1 MTEKRIARI
10 AVSAATYWTDRPY
23 DYNVP
28 AALAEQV
35 SPGVRVIVP
44 FSRGNR
50 KCEGIVLSV
59 VEESSYGRLKSIL
72 SVADSQPILTPAQI
86 KLALWMRERCF
97 CTVYDAVKAILPAGL
112 WFDIS
117 SQLRLAEHYD
127 RETAYEAAGKSVQ
140 QVRVLDVVFANNG
153 KCERS
158 QVDMAFGDDSPSN
171 AIKELIKKGV
181 LVETSL
187 EKRKVTDKTRDFAY
201 LAVSSE
207 EALAEAAARKRRAP
221 TQAAVLEF
229 LASVGRASVAEIK
242 YFTGCT
248 IQPVKTL
255 EKAGFLVI
263 EAEEVYRHKVSFDGE
278 LRPLPELTEAQQAAF
293 DGILSL
299 SKEDA
304 AACALL
310 LGVTG
315 SGKTTVYIHLI
326 DQMLRH
332 GKSSILLVPEI
343 ALTPQMLYT
352 FSSHFGE
359 EIAVLHSSLTV
370 AERYDEWKRVK
381 KGEAHV
387 VIGTRSAVFAP
398 VENLGILIMDEEQ
411 EDTYKSENAPRYH
424 AREIAKYLC
433 VRAGATLVLGS
444 ATPSLESRYA
454 ADIGK
459 YHLFTLPG
467 RFNESALPPV
477 SIVDMK
483 RELRR
488 GNNGEISSVLRDEIL
503 ANLERGEQSILFLN
517 RRGSNKLIAC
527 GDCGFTYQCDHCS
540 ANMTYHSAND
550 KLMCHYCGS
559 VKRVDARCPTC
570 GGILKYTGAGT
581 QKIEE
586 ELAELFPGV
595 EVLRM
600 DTDTVGNVGSH
611 EVLLKRFRE
620 EKIPIMIGTQM
631 VTKGLDFENVTLV
644 GVLSADQSLYTGNFR
659 SGERTFSLITQVVG
673 RCGRGSKPGR
683 AVIQTF
689 SPENETI
696 RQAAAQDYHSFYESE
711 LSIRHAQ
718 NTPPFSEQ
726 FVITVTGMIENHVL
740 RCASSIRNDLVSEL
754 GNAPGVRII
763 GPAPYA
769 VVRVNN
775 KFRYRVTL
783 QCREGKQIRKLLADM
798 ICHYNTDNAYKG
810 VSVFVDA
817 NPTD

>member
-1 MTEKRIARI
+1 MTEKRIAKI

-28 AALAEQV
+28 ASMADLV

-59 VEESSYGRLKSIL
+59 VNESPYGQLKSIL
-72 SVADSQPILTPAQI
+72 SVADTQPILTFAQI

-117 SQLRLAEHYD
+117 SYLRLAEKID
-127 RETAYEAAGKSVQ
+127 RETAYEAAGKSAQ
-140 QVRVLDVVFANNG
+140 QIRVLDVLFANGG

-158 QVDMAFGDDSPSN
+158 QVDLAFGEQSPAN
-171 AIKELIKKGV
+171 AIKELMKKGIV
-181 LVETSL
+181 LETSL
-187 EKRKVTDKTRDFAY
+187 EKRKVNDKTRDFAY
-201 LAVSSE
+201 LAVTPE
-207 EALAEAAARKRRAP
+207 EAIAEANVRKRKAP

-229 LASVGRASVAEIK
+229 LANVGRASVAEIK

-255 EKAGFLVI
+255 VKAGLIVI
-263 EAEEVYRHKVSFDGE
+263 EAEEVYRHKVTYNGE
-278 LRPLPELTEAQQAAF
+278 LRPLPVLTEAQQTAF
-293 DGILSL
+293 DGIMSL
-299 SKEDA
+299 ASRNEA
-304 AACALL
+304 SCALL

-326 DQMLRH
+326 DQMLRQ
-332 GKSSILLVPEI
+332 GKTAVLLVPEI

-370 AERYDEWKRVK
+370 AERYDEWKRIK

-398 VENLGILIMDEEQ
+398 VENLGVLIIDEEQ

-424 AREIAKYLC
+424 ARDIAKYLC
-433 VRAGATLVLGS
+433 VRSGAALVLGS
-444 ATPSLESRYA
+444 ATPSLDSRYA
-454 ADIGK
+454 AEIGR
-459 YHLFTLPG
+459 YNLFTLPG
-467 RFNESALPPV
+467 RFNESELPPV
-477 SIVDMK
+477 TIVDMK

-488 GNNGEISSVLRDEIL
+488 GNNGEISSFLRDEIQI
-503 ANLERGEQSILFLN
+503 NLDRGEQSILFLN
-517 RRGSNKLIAC
+517 RRGSNKLITC

-559 VKRVDARCPTC
+559 VRRVDDRCPEC
-570 GGILKYTGAGT
+570 GGLLKFTGAGT

-586 ELAELFPGV
+586 ELQALFPGV

-600 DTDTVGNVGSH
+600 DTDTVSNTGSH
-611 EVLLKRFRE
+611 EALLKRFRE

-696 RQAAAQDYHSFYESE
+696 RQAADQDYQSFYESE
-711 LSIRHAQ
+711 LAIRRAQ

-726 FVITVTGMIENHVL
+726 FVVTVSGIAESLVL
-740 RCASSIRNDLVSEL
+740 RCASEIRNDLLSVFERD
-754 GNAPGVRII
+754 ATVRVI

-775 KFRYRVTL
+775 KYRYRVTL
-783 QCREGKQIRKLLADM
+783 QCRESKQIRRFLADI
-798 ICHYNTDNAYKG
+798 ICRYNTDKAYKG
-810 VSVFVDA
+810 ISVFVDA

>member
-1 MTEKRIARI
+1 MLEKHIAKI
-10 AVSAATYWTDRPY
+10 AVSAATFWTDRPY

-28 AALAEQV
+28 TEFAQQV
-35 SPGVRVIVP
+35 KPGVRVIVP

-59 VEESSYGRLKSIL
+59 TEESSYGQLKPVL
-72 SVADSQPILTPAQI
+72 FVLDDAPILTPEQI

-97 CTVYDAVKAILPAGL
+97 CTVYEAVKAILPAGL
-112 WFDIS
+112 WYDIS
-117 SQLRLAEHYD
+117 ARVSISDAYD
-127 RETAYEAAGKSVQ
+127 KVLAYEAAGKSKQ
-140 QVRVLDVVFANNG
+140 QTMVLDVLFANG
-153 KCERS
+153 GACERS
-158 QVDMAFGDDSPSN
+158 AIEGAFGEGDPSS
-171 AIKELIKKGV
+171 AIRALVKKGV
-181 LVETSL
+181 LTETSR
-187 EKRKVTDKTRDFAY
+187 EKRKVTDKTRDFVC

-207 EALAEAAARKRRAP
+207 DAMAEAAAKKRKAP
-221 TQAAVLEF
+221 SQAAVLE
-229 LASVGRASVAEIK
+229 LVASVGRVSAAEVK

-248 IQPVKTL
+248 AQPIKAL
-255 EKAGFLVI
+255 EKAGLIAI
-263 EAEEVYRHKVSFDGE
+263 EQEEVYRHKVTYDGE
-278 LRPLPELTEAQQAAF
+278 LVPIPQLTTPQQQVYDGIMELTDKPE
-293 DGILSL
+293 
-299 SKEDA
+299 

-326 DQMLRH
+326 DTMLKR

-343 ALTPQMLYT
+343 ALTPQMLQT

-359 EIAVLHSSLTV
+359 EIAVLHSSLSI

-381 KGEAHV
+381 SGKARV

-398 VENLGILIMDEEQ
+398 VENLGVIIMDEEQ

-433 VRAGATLVLGS
+433 ARFGATLVLGS
-444 ATPSLESRYA
+444 ATPCLETRYA
-454 ADIGK
+454 AESGR
-459 YHLFTLPG
+459 YHMFTLPG
-467 RFNESALPPV
+467 RYNECALPPV

-483 RELRR
+483 QELRR
-488 GNNGEISSVLRDEIL
+488 GNGGEISSFLRDEIQI
-503 ANLERGEQSILFLN
+503 NLDRGEQSILFLN
-517 RRGSNKLIAC
+517 RRGTSKVVTC
-527 GDCGFTYQCDHCS
+527 GECGFTYRCDNCS
-540 ANMTYHSAND
+540 ANMTYHSANG

-559 VKRVDARCPTC
+559 VKRLDDRCPAC

-586 ELAELFPGV
+586 ELSVLFPGV

-600 DTDTVGNVGSH
+600 DTDTVGASGSH
-611 EVLLKRFRE
+611 EALLKRFRE
-620 EKIPIMIGTQM
+620 ERIPIMIGTQM

-673 RCGRGSKPGR
+673 RCGRGEKPGR

-696 RQAAAQDYHSFYESE
+696 RQAAAQDYQSFYESE
-711 LSIRHAQ
+711 LEIRKLQ
-718 NTPPFSEQ
+718 NNPPFSDMI
-726 FVITVTGMIENHVL
+726 VITVAGNTESHVL
-740 RCASSIRNDLVSEL
+740 RCASAVRNDLQYVL
-754 GNAPGVRII
+754 RNDDTARVI

-769 VVRVNN
+769 VVRVNH
-775 KFRYRVTL
+775 KYRYRVTL
-783 QCREGKQIRKLLADM
+783 LCRETKQIRQILAD
-798 ICHYNTDNAYKG
+798 ILCHYNTDKAYKG
-810 VSVFVDA
+810 VSVFADA

>member
-1 MTEKRIARI
+1 MSEKRIARI

-23 DYNVP
+23 DYKVP
-28 AALAEQV
+28 AELAEAIK
-35 SPGVRVIVP
+35 PGVRVMVP

-59 VEESSYGRLKSIL
+59 VGESEYDKLKSVI
-72 SVADSQPILTPAQI
+72 SVLDTAPLLTAGQI

-117 SQLRLAEHYD
+117 AQLILSDAYD
-127 RETAYEAAGKSVQ
+127 KEMAYEAAGKSKQ
-140 QVRVLDVVFANNG
+140 QVMVLDVLFANNG
-153 KCERS
+153 ACERRT
-158 QVDMAFGDDSPSN
+158 VDSAFGESDPSS
-171 AIKELIKKGV
+171 AIKALVKKGV
-181 LVETSL
+181 LTETSR
-187 EKRKVTDKTRDFAY
+187 EKRKVTDKTRDY
-201 LAVSSE
+201 ICLAVSPE
-207 EALAEAAARKRRAP
+207 EALAEAAARKRRAAS
-221 TQAAVLEF
+221 QSAVLE
-229 LASVGRASVAEIK
+229 LVATVGRVSVAEAK
-242 YFTGCT
+242 YFIGCT
-248 IQPVKTL
+248 AQPIKALVKCGL
-255 EKAGFLVI
+255 LSMEQ
-263 EAEEVYRHKVSFDGE
+263 EEVYRHKVTYDGD
-278 LRPLPELTEAQQAAF
+278 LLPIPTLTPPQQQAYE
-293 DGILSL
+293 GILSL
-299 SKEDA
+299 CKQDE

-326 DQMLRH
+326 DTMLRQ
-332 GKSSILLVPEI
+332 GKSAILLVPEI
-343 ALTPQMLYT
+343 ALTPQMLQT

-359 EIAVLHSSLTV
+359 EIAVLHSSLSI
-370 AERYDEWKRVK
+370 AERYDEWKRVRN
-381 KGEAHV
+381 GEAHV
-387 VIGTRSAVFAP
+387 VIGTRSAIFAP
-398 VENLGILIMDEEQ
+398 VENLGMIIMDEEQ
-411 EDTYKSENAPRYH
+411 EDTYKSENSPRYH

-433 VRAGATLVLGS
+433 AKSNATLLLGS
-444 ATPSLESRYA
+444 ATPSLETRYA
-454 ADIGK
+454 AETGR

-467 RFNESALPPV
+467 RFNESELPPV

-488 GNNGEISSVLRDEIL
+488 GNGGEISTFLRDEIRV
-503 ANLERGEQSILFLN
+503 NLEKGEQSILFLN
-517 RRGSNKLIAC
+517 RRGSNKVITC
-527 GDCGFTYQCDHCS
+527 GECGFTYQCDNCS
-540 ANMTYHSAND
+540 ANMTYHSANG

-559 VKRVDARCPTC
+559 VRRVDSSCPSC

-586 ELAELFPGV
+586 ELQELFPDV

-600 DTDTVGNVGSH
+600 DTDTVGASGSH
-611 EVLLKRFRE
+611 EALLSRFRE

-696 RQAAAQDYHSFYESE
+696 RQAAAQDYQAFYESE
-711 LSIRHAQ
+711 LDVRRMQ
-718 NTPPFSEQ
+718 NNPPFSNMIEL
-726 FVITVTGMIENHVL
+726 TVTGAAEAHVL
-740 RCASSIRNDLVSEL
+740 RCASSIRNDLVSAL
-754 GNAPGVRII
+754 KHDSTARVI

-769 VVRVNN
+769 VVKVNQ

-783 QCREGKQIRKLLADM
+783 LCRESKQIRQIVAD
-798 ICHYNTDNAYKG
+798 ILCYYNTDNAYKG
-810 VSVFVDA
+810 VSVYADA
-817 NPTD
+817 YPTE

>member
-1 MTEKRIARI
+1 MSEKRIARI

-28 AALAEQV
+28 AEFAELV
-35 SPGVRVIVP
+35 KPGVRVMVP

-50 KCEGIVLSV
+50 KCEGVVLSV
-59 VEESSYGRLKSIL
+59 VNESAFGQLKSVI
-72 SVADSQPILTPAQI
+72 SVLDHTPILTQAQI

-112 WFDIS
+112 WFEFS
-117 SQLRLAEHYD
+117 AQLRLADAFDKEM
-127 RETAYEAAGKSVQ
+127 AYEAAGKSKQ
-140 QVRVLDVVFANNG
+140 QTMVLDVLFANRG
-153 KCERS
+153 VCERKA
-158 QVDMAFGDDSPSN
+158 VEGAFGEADPAR

-181 LVETSL
+181 IEETGR
-187 EKRKVTDKTRDFAY
+187 EKRKVSDKTRDY
-201 LAVSSE
+201 ITLAVSSE
-207 EALAEAAARKRRAP
+207 DAMGEAAVRKHRAP
-221 TQAAVLEF
+221 GQAAVLQ
-229 LASVGRASVAEIK
+229 LVASVGRVSAAEVK

-248 IQPVKTL
+248 MQPIKAL
-255 EKAGFLVI
+255 EKAGLIAI
-263 EAEEVYRHKVSFDGE
+263 EQEEVYRHKVSYDGQ
-278 LRPLPELTEAQQAAF
+278 LLSLPILTEPQKAAY
-293 DGILSL
+293 DGIMKLYSDTQA
-299 SKEDA
+299 S
-304 AACALL
+304 CALL

-326 DQMLRH
+326 DSMLKQ
-332 GKSSILLVPEI
+332 GKSAILLVPEI
-343 ALTPQMLYT
+343 ALTPQMLQT

-359 EIAVLHSSLTV
+359 EIAVLHSSLSI

-381 KGEAHV
+381 NGEARV

-398 VENLGILIMDEEQ
+398 VEHLGMIIMDEEQ

-433 VRAGATLVLGS
+433 AKSGATLVLGS
-444 ATPSLESRYA
+444 ATPCLETRYA
-454 ADIGK
+454 AELGR
-459 YHLFTLPG
+459 YHMFTLPG

-488 GNNGEISSVLRDEIL
+488 GNGGEISSFLRDEIQV
-503 ANLERGEQSILFLN
+503 NLDRGEQSILFLN
-517 RRGSNKLIAC
+517 RRGTSKVITC
-527 GDCGFTYQCDHCS
+527 GECGFTYQCENCS
-540 ANMTYHSAND
+540 ANMTYHSANG

-559 VKRVDARCPTC
+559 VRRVDGDCPSC

-586 ELAELFPGV
+586 ELNQLFPDV

-600 DTDTVGNVGSH
+600 DTDTVGASGSH
-611 EVLLKRFRE
+611 EALLKRFRE

-673 RCGRGSKPGR
+673 RCGRGNKPGR
-683 AVIQTF
+683 AIIQTF

-696 RQAAAQDYHSFYESE
+696 RQAAAQDYQSFYESE
-711 LSIRHAQ
+711 LEIRRLQ
-718 NTPPFSEQ
+718 NNPPF
-726 FVITVTGMIENHVL
+726 TDLIELTISGSTEHHVL
-740 RCASSIRNDLVSEL
+740 RCASDIRNDLMSALRNER
-754 GNAPGVRII
+754 NARVI
-763 GPAPYA
+763 GPAPY
-769 VVRVNN
+769 VIVRVNN
-775 KFRYRVTL
+775 KYRYRVTVM
-783 QCREGKQIRKLLADM
+783 CRESKQIRQILAD
-798 ICHYNTDNAYKG
+798 ILCHYNTDTAYKG
-810 VSVFVDA
+810 VSVFADA
-817 NPTD
+817 YPTD

>member
-1 MTEKRIARI
+1 MTEKRIAKI

-28 AALAEQV
+28 AELADRV
-35 SPGVRVIVP
+35 SPGMRVIVP

-50 KCEGIVLSV
+50 KCEGVVLSV
-59 VEESSYGRLKSIL
+59 VNESPYGQLKTII
-72 SVADSQPILTPAQI
+72 SVVDEAPILTQAQM
-86 KLALWMRERCF
+86 KLALWMRERFF
-97 CTVYDAVKAILPAGL
+97 CTVYDAIKAILPAGL

-117 SQLRLAEHYD
+117 AKLRIREGID
-127 RETAYEAAGKSVQ
+127 REAAYDAAGSASNQTK
-140 QVRVLDVVFANNG
+140 VLDVIFANG
-153 KCERS
+153 GQCERS
-158 QVDMAFGDDSPSN
+158 QIEGAFGTVSPSK
-171 AIKELIKKGV
+171 AIKELLQKEI
-181 LVETSL
+181 LDEITL
-187 EKRKVTDKTRDFAY
+187 EKRKVNDKTRDFAY
-201 LAVSSE
+201 LTVSLE
-207 EALAEAAARKRRAP
+207 DARTEAAARKRRAP
-221 TQAAVLEF
+221 TQASVLEF
-229 LASVGRASVAEIK
+229 LAGVGRASVSEIK

-248 IQPVKTL
+248 IQPVKAL
-255 EKAGFLVI
+255 EKAGLLTI
-263 EAEEVYRHKVSFDGE
+263 ESEEVYRHKVTFDGE
-278 LRPLPELTEAQQAAF
+278 LRPLPVLTQAQQAAF
-293 DGILSL
+293 DGILDL
-299 SKEDA
+299 ANGNE

-326 DQMLRH
+326 DRMLKQ
-332 GKSSILLVPEI
+332 GKSCILLVPEI
-343 ALTPQMLYT
+343 ALTPQMLNT

-370 AERYDEWKRVK
+370 AERYDEWKRIK

-398 VENLGILIMDEEQ
+398 VENLGILILDEEQ
-411 EDTYKSENAPRYH
+411 EDTYKSENSPRYH
-424 AREIAKYLC
+424 AREVAKYLC
-433 VRAGATLVLGS
+433 VRSNAALVLGS

-454 ADIGK
+454 ADIGR
-459 YHLFTLPG
+459 YHLFSLPG
-467 RFNESALPPV
+467 RYNESELPPV

-488 GNNGEISSVLRDEIL
+488 GNNGEISSFLRDEIQ
-503 ANLERGEQSILFLN
+503 ANLDRGEQSILFLN
-517 RRGSNKLIAC
+517 RRGSNKLITC
-527 GDCGFTYQCDHCS
+527 GECGFTYQCENCS

-559 VKRVDARCPTC
+559 VKRVDEQCPAC
-570 GGILKYTGAGT
+570 GGLLKYTGAGT

-586 ELAELFPGV
+586 ELGELFPGV

-600 DTDTVGNVGSH
+600 DTDTVGNTGSH

-696 RQAAAQDYHSFYESE
+696 LQAAAQDYQAFYESE
-711 LSIRHAQ
+711 LSIRQMQ
-718 NTPPFSEQ
+718 NAPPFSER
-726 FVITVTGMIENHVL
+726 FVVTVTGGIEGHVL
-740 RCASSIRNDLVSEL
+740 RCAAAIRNDLNCAL
-754 GNAPGVRII
+754 GNTQGVCVI

-783 QCREGKQIRKLLADM
+783 LCSESKQIRRLLADM
-798 ICHYNTDNAYKG
+798 ICHYNTDNSYKG

>member
-1 MTEKRIARI
+1 VTEKRIAKI

-28 AALAEQV
+28 ALLADHVQ
-35 SPGVRVIVP
+35 PGVRVIVP

-59 VEESSYGRLKSIL
+59 VSESPYGKLKSIL
-72 SVADSQPILTPAQI
+72 SVADEMPILTSAQI
-86 KLALWMRERCF
+86 QLALWMRERCF

-112 WFDIS
+112 WFDIHS
-117 SQLRLAEHYD
+117 KLRIREGVD
-127 RETAYEAAGKSVQ
+127 RETAYDAAGKSHQ
-140 QVRVLDVVFANNG
+140 QVRVLDVVFANDG
-153 KCERS
+153 SCDRS
-158 QVDMAFGDDSPSN
+158 QVEAAFGESSPSN
-171 AIKELIKKGV
+171 AIHELIKKEI
-181 LVETSL
+181 LNEISL
-187 EKRKVTDKTRDFAY
+187 EKRKVNDKTRDFAY
-201 LAVSSE
+201 LAVSAD
-207 EALAEAAARKRRAP
+207 EARAEAAAKKRRAP
-221 TQAAVLEF
+221 TQAAVLAF
-229 LASVGRASVAEIK
+229 LASVGRASVSEIK

-248 IQPVKTL
+248 VQPVKAL
-255 EKAGFLVI
+255 EKAGLLSI
-263 EAEEVYRHKVSFDGE
+263 ESEEVYRHKVSFDGE
-278 LRPLPELTEAQQAAF
+278 LHPLPVLSDAQQKAF

-299 SKEDA
+299 TDGEDP
-304 AACALL
+304 ACALL

-326 DQMLRH
+326 DRMLKQ

-343 ALTPQMLYT
+343 ALTPQMLHT

-359 EIAVLHSSLTV
+359 EIAVLHSSLSV

-398 VENLGILIMDEEQ
+398 VENLGILIIDEEQ

-424 AREIAKYLC
+424 ARDIAKYLC
-433 VRAGATLVLGS
+433 VHSGATLVLGS
-444 ATPSLESRYA
+444 ATPSMESRYA
-454 ADIGK
+454 AEIGR
-459 YHLFTLPG
+459 YRLFTLPG
-467 RFNESALPPV
+467 RFNESSLPPV

-488 GNNGEISSVLRDEIL
+488 GNSGEISSVLRDEIQ

-517 RRGSNKLIAC
+517 RRGSNKLITC
-527 GDCGFTYQCDHCS
+527 GECGFTYQCENCS

-559 VKRVDARCPTC
+559 VKRVDDRCPEC
-570 GGILKYTGAGT
+570 GGMLKYTGAGT

-586 ELAELFPGV
+586 ELGELFPDV

-600 DTDTVGNVGSH
+600 DTDTVGNTGSH

-673 RCGRGSKPGR
+673 RCGRGKKPGR

-696 RQAAAQDYHSFYESE
+696 LQAAAQDYQAFYESE
-711 LSIRHAQ
+711 LSIRRSQ
-718 NTPPFSEQ
+718 NTPPFSQ
-726 FVITVTGMIENHVL
+726 RFVVTVTGGVESHVL
-740 RCASSIRNDLVSEL
+740 RCAAAIRNDLNDVL
-754 GNAPGVRII
+754 GRESGVQVI

-783 QCREGKQIRKLLADM
+783 LCRESKQIRRLLADL

>member
-1 MTEKRIARI
+1 MEKRIAKI

-23 DYNVP
+23 DYAVP
-28 AALAEQV
+28 AEIAGSVQ
-35 SPGVRVIVP
+35 PGVRVMVP

-50 KCEGIVLSV
+50 KCEGIVLAVAEKSA
-59 VEESSYGRLKSIL
+59 YGQLKPVL
-72 SVADSQPILTPAQI
+72 SVLDAAPILTPAQV

-112 WFDIS
+112 WYDFKET
-117 SQLRLAEHYD
+117 LTLAEGVD
-127 RETAYEAAGKSVQ
+127 KAMAYEAAGKSGQ
-140 QVRVLDVVFANNG
+140 QTMVLDVLFANNG
-153 KCERS
+153 TCEKV
-158 QVDMAFGDDSPSN
+158 QVEGAFGETNPGN
-171 AIKELIKKGV
+171 AIRELVKKGIV
-181 LVETSL
+181 IHNSH
-187 EKRKVTDKTRDFAY
+187 EKRKAGDKTRDFAV
-201 LAVSSE
+201 LAVSGE
-207 EALAEAAARKRRAP
+207 DAMAEAQARARRAP
-221 TQAAVLEF
+221 SQAAVLK
-229 LASVGRASVAEIK
+229 LMSTVGRASVAEIK
-242 YFTGCT
+242 YLTGCT
-248 IQPVKTL
+248 IQPVKAL
-255 EKAGFLVI
+255 EKAGLIAI
-263 EAEEVYRHKVSFDGE
+263 ETEEVYRHKVTFNGE
-278 LRPLPELTEAQQAAF
+278 LRPIPRLTQAQQVAF
-293 DGILSL
+293 DGIKALT
-299 SKEDA
+299 EQPE

-326 DQMLRH
+326 DSMLKQ
-332 GKSSILLVPEI
+332 GKSAILLVPEI
-343 ALTPQMLYT
+343 ALTPQMLQT
-352 FSSHFGE
+352 FSSHFGDD
-359 EIAVLHSSLTV
+359 IAVLHSSLSVT
-370 AERYDEWKRVK
+370 ERYDEWKRVK
-381 KGEAHV
+381 KGEARV

-398 VENLGILIMDEEQ
+398 VENLGVLIMDEEQ

-433 VRAGATLVLGS
+433 ARNGATLVLGS
-444 ATPSLESRYA
+444 ATPSIESRYA
-454 ADIGK
+454 AEVGR

-488 GNNGEISSVLRDEIL
+488 GNGGEISSFLRDEIQV
-503 ANLERGEQSILFLN
+503 NLDRGEQSILFLN
-517 RRGSNKLIAC
+517 RRGTNKVIAC
-527 GDCGFTYQCDHCS
+527 GACGFTYQCDSCS
-540 ANMTYHSAND
+540 ANMTYHSANG

-559 VKRVDARCPTC
+559 VRRVDEVCPEC

-600 DTDTVGNVGSH
+600 DTDTVGATGSH
-611 EVLLKRFRE
+611 EALLKRFRE
-620 EKIPIMIGTQM
+620 EKIPIMVGTQM

-673 RCGRGSKPGR
+673 RCGRGTKPGR

-689 SPENETI
+689 SPDNETI
-696 RQAAAQDYHSFYESE
+696 RQAAAQDFQSFYDSE
-711 LSIRHAQ
+711 LELRRVQ
-718 NTPPFSEQ
+718 GNPPFTHE
-726 FVITVTGMIENHVL
+726 FVLTVTGSTESHVL
-740 RCASSIRNDLVSEL
+740 RCAADIRNEMMAVLRAVP
-754 GNAPGVRII
+754 NVRVI

-783 QCREGKQIRKLLADM
+783 LCRETKDIRQLLAD
-798 ICHYNTDNAYKG
+798 ILCRYNTDNAYKG
-810 VSVFVDA
+810 VSVFADA

>member
-1 MTEKRIARI
+1 MTEKRIAKI

-28 AALAEQV
+28 AALADQV

-59 VEESSYGRLKSIL
+59 VDESPYGQLKSIL
-72 SVADSQPILTPAQI
+72 SVADPQPILTPAQM

-117 SQLRLAEHYD
+117 SQLQLAEQYD
-127 RETAYEAAGKSVQ
+127 RETAYDAAGKSSQ
-140 QVRVLDVVFANNG
+140 QIKVLDVIFANGG
-153 KCERS
+153 KCDRS
-158 QVDMAFGDDSPSN
+158 QIETAFGEATPN
-171 AIKELIKKGV
+171 HAIKELINKGV
-181 LVETSL
+181 LTEISL
-187 EKRKVTDKTRDFAY
+187 EKRKVNDKTRDFAY
-201 LAVSSE
+201 LEVSSE
-207 EALAEAAARKRRAP
+207 DAISEAKARKRRAP

-229 LASVGRASVAEIK
+229 LAGVGRASVTEIK

-248 IQPVKTL
+248 IQPIKTL
-255 EKAGFLVI
+255 EKAGLLAV
-263 EAEEVYRHKVSFDGE
+263 EAEEVYRHKVTYDGE
-278 LRPLPELTEAQQAAF
+278 LRPLPVLSEAQQAAY
-293 DGILSL
+293 DGILHLAQQNEAS
-299 SKEDA
+299 
-304 AACALL
+304 CALL

-326 DQMLRH
+326 DQMLRQ

-370 AERYDEWKRVK
+370 AERYDEWKRIK

-433 VRAGATLVLGS
+433 VRSGATLVLGS
-444 ATPSLESRYA
+444 ATPSLESRYSA
-454 ADIGK
+454 EIGK
-459 YHLFTLPG
+459 YRLFTLPG
-467 RFNESALPPV
+467 RFNQTELPPV

-488 GNNGEISSVLRDEIL
+488 GNNGEISSVLFDEIR
-503 ANLERGEQSILFLN
+503 ANLDRGEQSILFLN

-527 GDCGFTYQCDHCS
+527 GDCGFTYQCEHCS

-559 VKRVDARCPTC
+559 VRRVDERCPEC

-586 ELAELFPGV
+586 ELNQLFPGV

-600 DTDTVGNVGSH
+600 DTDTVGNTGSH
-611 EVLLKRFRE
+611 EILLKRFRE

-644 GVLSADQSLYTGNFR
+644 GVLSADQSLYTGNYR

-696 RQAAAQDYHSFYESE
+696 LQAAAQDYQSFYETE
-711 LSIRHAQ
+711 LTLRKLQ

-726 FVITVTGMIENHVL
+726 FVITVSGTMENHVL
-740 RCASSIRNDLVSEL
+740 RCASAIRNDLMSIL
-754 GNAPGVRII
+754 GNVAGVRVI

-775 KFRYRVTL
+775 KYRYRVTL
-783 QCREGKQIRKLLADM
+783 QCRENKEIRRLLADI
-798 ICHYNTDNAYKG
+798 ICRYNTDNAYKG
-810 VSVFVDA
+810 VAVFVDA